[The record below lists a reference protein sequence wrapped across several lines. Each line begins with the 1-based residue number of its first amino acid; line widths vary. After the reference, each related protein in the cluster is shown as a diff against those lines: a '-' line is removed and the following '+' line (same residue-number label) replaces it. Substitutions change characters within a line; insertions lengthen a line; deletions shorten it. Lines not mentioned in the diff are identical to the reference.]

1 MKLYLNKTSPYARL
15 VLATA
20 HEAGIASRV
29 ETVWIE
35 PWDDAPALLAV
46 NPAAKV
52 PALVTDDGVTLTESA
67 LLCEYLVGASGMR
80 ELLPEGP
87 ARADALSR
95 YGLGRSAIDCSFSA
109 VIQRRFNDG
118 KETKLSERWVRALPR
133 IAGVLDGVAE
143 KRMGSKFDLGDL
155 AVAVA
160 FDYVSFRLGEV
171 PWREKSPR
179 LAAWVDAMCARE
191 SMKATQPS

>member
-1 MKLYLNKTSPYARL
+1 
-15 VLATA
+15 
-20 HEAGIASRV
+20 
-29 ETVWIE
+29 VWIE

-52 PALVTDDGVTLTESA
+52 PALVTDEGTVLTESA
-67 LLCEYLVGASGMR
+67 LLCDYLVGASGRR
-80 ELLPEGP
+80 ELLPDGL
-87 ARADALSR
+87 ARADTLSR

-118 KETKLSERWVRALPR
+118 KETKLSERWLRALPR

-143 KRMGSKFDLGDL
+143 KRMGAKLDLGDL
-155 AVAVA
+155 SVAVA
-160 FDYVSFRLGEV
+160 FDYVSFRLAEV
-171 PWREKSPR
+171 PWRGTAPR

-191 SMKATQPS
+191 SMKATKPA